1 MSGANDTIARI
12 KSDYIKQYD
21 AQLRREKRR
30 KKAIFKRIMASV
42 LLVVLV
48 LGSLTVY
55 HFKQRSIQADIKEE
69 YNGLQAE
76 MVNLE
81 KEEINLLEEISLLND
96 EEYVLELA
104 RTNYFL
110 SKKGELIFLTDEE
123 TKK

>member
-30 KKAIFKRIMASV
+30 KKAIFKRIMVSV

>member
-48 LGSLTVY
+48 LGSLTIY
-55 HFKQRSIQADIKEE
+55 HFKQRSLQADIKEE
-69 YNGLQAE
+69 YNGLQTE

-81 KEEINLLEEISLLND
+81 KKEVNLLEEISLLND

-110 SKKGELIFLTDEE
+110 SKEGELIFLTND
-123 TKK
+123 TSKK